1 MPKTHVGFRDQTEV
15 LIVRCFKDKT
25 LRSKGDFQYP
35 STIGSV
41 VKPTSW
47 NRKKECGGG
56 LHGWLFGVG
65 SRNSAPYG
73 CENPGRWMLLKAK
86 KNHVIDLGGKVK
98 CKEAVIVDIG
108 SYNEIKIATLQKMIL
123 SGVNQKTIYQTAR
136 DYVKQRDI

>member
-1 MPKTHVGFRDQTEV
+1 

-86 KNHVIDLGGKVK
+86 KNHVVDLGGKVK
-98 CKEAVIVDIG
+98 CKEAVIIGIG
-108 SYNEIKIATLQKMIL
+108 SYNEIKIATLQNMIL
-123 SGVNQKTIYQTAR
+123 SEVDQKTIYQTAR